1 MYNVWMMRVC
11 SIISQQ
17 ETSVLILL
25 AVDDGEGKYV
35 LGDTYL
41 RDQVPIFSMN

>member
-1 MYNVWMMRVC
+1 MFGWWEFLVLFHSRKFN
-11 SIISQQ
+11 
-17 ETSVLILL
+17 SVLILL

-41 RDQVPIFSMN
+41 SDQVPILSMN